1 MPNEDQKAKADT
13 QVPRGRRATQGAG
26 ANQMKSPAKAQMKS
40 AENCQKSLERGRKE
54 KISKI
59 KEKNLNKRKT
69 RPGRGRDQGA
79 VDRCNNWLPWM
90 QKDGLPP
97 PLHNGALLAKTAA
110 IEKLEKHTSAR
121 KVEKNFPDF
130 KDFQKNLGKHSL
142 RGRARRW
149 TGRTRRPQGRETQTA
164 AALFDFNDR

>member
-1 MPNEDQKAKADT
+1 
-13 QVPRGRRATQGAG
+13 
-26 ANQMKSPAKAQMKS
+26 MKSPAKAQMKS

-130 KDFQKNLGKHSL
+130 KDFQKKFRQTQFEREGKKVDW
-142 RGRARRW
+142 ANQEA
-149 TGRTRRPQGRETQTA
+149 TREGDSNCGG
-164 AALFDFNDR
+164 LV